1 LSTLYNPFAE
11 TTTEPAAPESEFNVA
26 EYLGMVR
33 RHWRLVAALCAAA
46 LTASAIHYLITPKE
60 YEARAML
67 QIERRS
73 LTPLV
78 GNQQNPWL
86 ENYWNLEFYPTQYKL
101 LESRG
106 LAERVA
112 RNLDLVNDPR
122 WNPGARAAG
131 RKPPTAAD
139 DQATLGH
146 LADAVRGGL
155 KVEPIGNTQLV
166 TLSYRSRDPEFAARA
181 ANAFVDAY
189 IDLGIENRFTTA
201 GKATTFLGAQ
211 IETLKQE
218 IADREARL
226 QAFSRRSDIV
236 AIDPSSNVLL
246 QRLEALNGDYMA
258 AKKARFEKEAQYH
271 EVQGSPKEI
280 VADSLSGGVVSDLR
294 AEQLRA
300 ERDYET
306 QLKVYKPE
314 WPAMLELKAKIDK
327 GQQHLDSVVAE
338 MAGKARSS
346 AYAEYQTALRQEQSL
361 ERELNRVKS
370 EAIDQSSA
378 AVEFANLKVEV
389 STRREMLDDL
399 TRRQSETEV
408 AARLQDSRDT
418 NIHIIDQALVPGGPF
433 RPSLR
438 QDLTYGLFFGLV
450 LGIGCALLI
459 EFLDRSVKTPEEVER
474 RLGLATL
481 AIIPDLTEKSRRYG
495 GRYGYG
501 YGYGYGASAEVAG
514 EQGPRPA
521 GKGSVAWI
529 EKKKGAAEPAQI
541 ELVPHDRPRTPISE
555 AYRALRTALLLSS
568 AEELKLVAV
577 TSASASEGKTATATN
592 LAVVLAQLGRQVL
605 VVDSDLRKPHL
616 HQVFKVSN
624 RVGLVNFLTGGA
636 DPEAVCLRT
645 DVPNLW
651 ITPSGPIPPNP
662 SELLASDRMREWLKG
677 VRTRFDFI
685 VIDTP
690 PVLPVTDATIT
701 GRLVDGVVLILRA
714 GKVTREEA
722 RACRDRLRQADVK
735 VLGVVLN
742 RFRAAQG
749 AAGKRYRYY
758 ASYSAYESEPQAGSA
773 A

>member
-1 LSTLYNPFAE
+1 MSAALSPFAE
-11 TTTEPAAPESEFNVA
+11 LPTEPAPPESEFNLA

-46 LTASAIHYLITPKE
+46 VTAGVIHYLITPKE
-60 YEARAML
+60 YTASTTL

-106 LAERVA
+106 LAERVV
-112 RNLDLVNDPR
+112 RNLDLVNDVA
-122 WNPGARAAG
+122 WTGRAAG
-131 RKPPTAAD
+131 SSRAPSAAE
-139 DQATLGH
+139 DQAMLGQ
-146 LADAVRGGL
+146 LADRLRGGL
-155 KVEPIGNTQLV
+155 TVQPIGNTQLV
-166 TLSYRSRDPEFAARA
+166 MLSYRSPNAEFAARA
-181 ANAFVDAY
+181 ANAFAEAY
-189 IDLGIENRFTTA
+189 IDMGIENRYATA
-201 GKATTFLGAQ
+201 GKATTFLGEQ
-211 IETLKQE
+211 IDTLKQE
-218 IADREARL
+218 IQDLEKER

-246 QRLEALNGDYMA
+246 QRLEALNTDYMA
-258 AKKARFEKEAQYH
+258 AKKTRIEKEAQYQK
-271 EVQGSPKEI
+271 VLSAPKEI
-280 VADSLSGGVVSDLR
+280 VADSLSGGVVTELR
-294 AEQLRA
+294 SEQVRA

-306 QLKVYKPE
+306 RLRTYKPQH
-314 WPAMLELKAKIDK
+314 PDMVLLKGKIDK
-327 GQQHLDSVVAE
+327 GQQYLDSVVEE
-338 MAGKARSS
+338 MVGKAKSS
-346 AYAEYQTALRQEQSL
+346 AWAEVQTALRQEQAL
-361 ERELNRVKS
+361 QAELNRVKS

-378 AVEFANLKVEV
+378 AVEYSNLKLEAT
-389 STRREMLDDL
+389 TRRDLLDQL
-399 TRRQSETEV
+399 MKSQSETEV
-408 AARLQDSRDT
+408 AARLQDTRDS
-418 NIHIIDQALVPGGPF
+418 NIHVIDQALVNNTPF

-438 QDLTYGLFFGLV
+438 QDATYGLFIGLV
-450 LGIGCALLI
+450 LGVGCALLL
-459 EFLDRSVKTPEEVER
+459 EFLDRSVKNPEEVER

-481 AIIPDLTEKSRRYG
+481 AVIPDLSEIGKRYG

-501 YGYGYGASAEVAG
+501 YGYGQEASGADAPRAKAG
-514 EQGPRPA
+514 RGGA
-521 GKGSVAWI
+521 VAWI

-555 AYRALRTALLLSS
+555 AYRSLRTALLLSS
-568 AEELKLVAV
+568 AEELKVVAV

-592 LAVVLAQLGRQVL
+592 LAIVLAQLGRQVL

-616 HQVFKVSN
+616 HQVLRVSN
-624 RVGLVNFLTGGA
+624 RLGLVNYLTGGA
-636 DPEAVCLRT
+636 DLEAILLRT
-645 DVPNLW
+645 DIPNLW
-651 ITPSGPIPPNP
+651 VTPSGPIPPNP

-677 VRTRFDFI
+677 VRARFDY
-685 VIDTP
+685 VVVDTP
-690 PVLPVTDATIT
+690 PVLPVTDSTIT

-742 RFRAAQG
+742 RFRAHG
-749 AAGKRYRYY
+749 PAGKRYRYY
-758 ASYSAYESEPQAGSA
+758 TSYTAYESEPQAGSA